1 MHHIIVV
8 ASEARDLLSDAV
20 HFHCLSTHTHN
31 IVVASEARDLLSD
44 AVHFHCLGTH
54 TQVPS
59 FDMYLIP
66 EKGGPGGA
74 GQGFL
79 SPISSQ
85 TAKNIKKNKNTV

>member
-1 MHHIIVV
+1 MFREVI
-8 ASEARDLLSDAV
+8 
-20 HFHCLSTHTHN
+20 
-31 IVVASEARDLLSD
+31 VASEARDLLSD

-66 EKGGPGGA
+66 EKSGGEGMGWDGMGA
-74 GQGFL
+74 GFL

-85 TAKNIKKNKNTV
+85 TARNFKKLKIQYESR